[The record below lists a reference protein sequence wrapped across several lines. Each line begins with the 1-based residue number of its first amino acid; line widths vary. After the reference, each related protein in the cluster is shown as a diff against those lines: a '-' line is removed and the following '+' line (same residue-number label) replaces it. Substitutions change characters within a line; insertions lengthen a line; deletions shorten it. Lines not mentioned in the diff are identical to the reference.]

1 MAASIYAQVA
11 WLVPYIATN
20 MPPPRSACAFA
31 EKGKHVNSTSSNLS
45 LSLNIDA
52 ANVAVPLTE
61 ADQTALRELQNR
73 AEAVAKQEGR
83 AVSARALLLRRQDA
97 FVRQLGVVSLT
108 QHAKDIGF
116 AYVATSLVF
125 HLVAQLLLNI
135 DIEKADEADKERLRA
150 EVAMLARALADLDAR
165 KGEHVHL
172 TDEEFVAWYGKQGR
186 ISGLAGHYLSLRKM
200 KRAKSGGQ
208 PEVMASDEQVEAIFA
223 NPAAVAIDTLAGIPT
238 GQEGAFLY
246 RQEGDK
252 ICLIPLLAPRATI
265 IELAGFAPSPLANA
279 PKDLL
284 FNRQMLL
291 AGVSLVTDEDDS
303 GLTVEK
309 VPEGD
314 VPNDTYDKL
323 PANGVYLVERGH
335 ISIAHARRDDGLIVQ
350 VEPLGVDPGYA
361 LADDKYLDNLT
372 RRRLGKAL
380 IGEAN
385 AAQFAASAVDGVAAK
400 ISGSGA
406 SLKLTFTNKAT
417 GEKVNLIIKPR
428 EMGSIWT
435 YRVSP
440 SFSPAGQA
448 VMDEAATVEFDKT
461 FLKALLKK
469 QVERVVTVAIG
480 EAGMRFANGK
490 AAPLTCAAVTNGAAT
505 AQVLSSD
512 LKRALVGLLG
522 LPITGGLVWKLDPNG
537 LLAVEASSDVA
548 RFRVFIQTL
557 EANREQPTRE
567 RKLRERV
574 ESLPRASATDAHAA

>member
-1 MAASIYAQVA
+1 M
-11 WLVPYIATN
+11 
-20 MPPPRSACAFA
+20 
-31 EKGKHVNSTSSNLS
+31 NSKPSNLP

-61 ADQTALRELQNR
+61 TDQTALRQLQNR
-73 AEAVAKQEGR
+73 AEAVTKQEGS
-83 AVSARALLLRRQDA
+83 AVSARALLLRGQDA

-108 QHAKDIGF
+108 QHAKDMGF
-116 AYVATSLVF
+116 SYEPTSLAF

-135 DIEKADEADKERLRA
+135 DIEKAAEADKERLRA

-165 KGEHVHL
+165 EGEHVHR
-172 TDEEFVAWYGKQGR
+172 TDEEFVNWYKMQGR
-186 ISGLAGHYLSLRKM
+186 ISGLAKHYRATQSAKKAKKDSQLDATAISQE
-200 KRAKSGGQ
+200 KR
-208 PEVMASDEQVEAIFA
+208 VEEIFA
-223 NPAAVAIDTLAGIPT
+223 NPAAVAIDALAGIPT

-252 ICLIPLLAPRATI
+252 ICLIPLLAPRATL

-284 FNRQMLL
+284 FNRQMLM
-291 AGVSLVTDEDDS
+291 AGAALVTDEDDS

-314 VPNDTYDKL
+314 EANDTYDKL

-350 VEPLGVDPGYA
+350 VKPLGVDPGYA

-385 AAQFAASAVDGVAAK
+385 AAQFAASAVDGVAAR

-440 SFSPAGQA
+440 SFSPVTQA
-448 VMDEAATVEFDKT
+448 VMDEAATAEFDKT

-480 EAGMRFANGK
+480 EAGMSFANGK
-490 AAPLTCAAVTNGAAT
+490 AAPLPCGAEITGAAT
-505 AQVLSSD
+505 VQVLSSD

-522 LPITGGLVWKLDPNG
+522 LPITGGLTWKLDPNG
-537 LLAVEASSDVA
+537 LLMVEASSDVA

-574 ESLPRASATDAHAA
+574 VSLPKSPATNADAA